1 MKKKI
6 CTVAL
11 MALLC
16 SPSFTMA
23 VEGDVVATPAPVV
36 EVTTIDI
43 VEPAPENGAM
53 ISLDE
58 LESTLSQ
65 DKSRL
70 ELTGKFAWVG
80 YELKTVS
87 VSKDS
92 PDWGKAR
99 AIAIQKAMVATENK
113 VAQEL
118 GQKIA
123 SDKVS
128 EYFSDADE
136 NIADFDLAAE
146 NKGSRWERVYDKV
159 MTLTEGQIDTA
170 LTDLGIEVGDLQLV
184 PLEQRKLKFKDAF
197 TSTVTREALAELS
210 GLLTFKTYEGFDE
223 SGEYQVAV
231 LMVLSKKMKQLASDI
246 ARTRGELQANPKK
259 VGSTQLTDLTTIN
272 AVELIPDFG
281 VKRLYDPQGFP
292 VLVSFGQWSLN
303 TTTGDS
309 KKLSRKRSHAYK
321 QAEAQ
326 ADQAI
331 AEFINSRVNFSTAS
345 TTGEITNEES
355 VVDSTNYKSLDSS
368 FSITDVTEELSR
380 KKSRVNV
387 TGIRELRRWTS
398 KHPDNDTATMVGVV
412 RYWSPV
418 NEKQMRAIKNW
429 KPGKQAT
436 KPKAAK
442 ATPAKPEANIKASQ
456 ERMSLDDF

>member
-11 MALLC
+11 VALVCGAPNL
-16 SPSFTMA
+16 SMA
-23 VEGDVVATPAPVV
+23 VEGEVVMPATVA
-36 EVTTIDI
+36 EVSTVNI
-43 VEPAPENGAM
+43 VEPVPESGAM
-53 ISLDE
+53 LSLDE

-80 YELKTVS
+80 YDIKTVS
-87 VSKDS
+87 VTKSS

-113 VAQEL
+113 IAQEL

-128 EYFSDADE
+128 EYFSDANE

-159 MTLTEGQIDTA
+159 MTLTEGQIDSA
-170 LTDLGIEVGDLQLV
+170 LTELGIEVGDLELV

-231 LMVLSKKMKQLASDI
+231 LMVLSKKMKQLAYDI
-246 ARTRGELQANPKK
+246 AHTRGELQAHPKK
-259 VGSTQLTDLTTIN
+259 IGSTQLTDLTTIN

-281 VKRLYDPQGFP
+281 VKRLYDPQGYP

-309 KKLSRKRSHAYK
+309 KKLSRKRAHAYK

-345 TTGEITNEES
+345 TTGEMSSDES
-355 VVDSTNYKSLDSS
+355 VVDSTNYKSLESS

-387 TGIRELRRWTS
+387 TGMRELRRWS
-398 KHPDNDTATMVGVV
+398 CKHPDNDTATMVGVI

-429 KPGKQAT
+429 KPGKPVT
-436 KPKAAK
+436 KPQTAKAA
-442 ATPAKPEANIKASQ
+442 PAKPEANIKASQ